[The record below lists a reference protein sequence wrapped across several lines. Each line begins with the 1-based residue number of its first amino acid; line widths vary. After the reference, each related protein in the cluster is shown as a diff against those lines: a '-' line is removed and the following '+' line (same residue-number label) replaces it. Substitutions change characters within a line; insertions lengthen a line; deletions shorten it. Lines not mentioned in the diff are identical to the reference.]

1 MDKGEA
7 LAIVFAMIAL
17 SMTAF
22 TIAIVG
28 ITRAIHA
35 KFDKMTAMLDTHFD
49 RFTAMTNA
57 HLESIDAAIAR
68 GTQEHKE
75 WREEMKAINEKV
87 TEISIQQAVEKE
99 LRKRKKRRKRKA

>member
-1 MDKGEA
+1 MDHTMNPDQVFT
-7 LAIVFAMIAL
+7 IVFIL
-17 SMTAF
+17 TATVIGSF
-22 TIAIVG
+22 TIAMIG
-28 ITRAIHA
+28 ILR
-35 KFDKMTAMLDTHFD
+35 
-49 RFTAMTNA
+49 
-57 HLESIDAAIAR
+57 SINEHQQSVERTIDR